1 MNELS
6 LLNSLFDNGCFSVPE
21 LCGRNSGILPKVD
34 VKELKDAYVLD
45 MDITGKTESDVDI
58 SLKDNVLTIASVVNE
73 SAEKKAEKEAEKT
86 DWLLHERRIT
96 EFSRSFTL
104 PKDIDSEAISASVKN
119 GVLTVT
125 IPRKAAPAAKK
136 IAISAA

>member
-6 LLNSLFDNGCFSVPE
+6 LFNSLFDNGCFGVPE
-21 LCGRNSGILPKVD
+21 LYGRTTGMLPRVD

-45 MDITGKTESDVDI
+45 MDMPGKTESDVNI
-58 SLKDNVLTIASVVNE
+58 SLKDNVLTIASVVDE
-73 SAEKKAEKEAEKT
+73 SAEKKAEKEEQKT
-86 DWLLHERRIT
+86 DWLLHERRAS

-104 PKDIDSEAISASVKN
+104 PKDIDCEAISASVKN